1 MIIVKSYLNL
11 LASSVFIL
19 LQHESVGTVDKDF
32 WYYMLYILSIFIV
45 FLVLGLT
52 IKYLVQPREESK
64 NHIKRRILEDESKD
78 DE

>member
-1 MIIVKSYLNL
+1 MIIGKSYLNL

-19 LQHESVGTVDKDF
+19 LQHELVGTVDKDF

>member
-19 LQHESVGTVDKDF
+19 LQHELVGTVDKDF

-52 IKYLVQPREESK
+52 IKYLVQPSEESK

>member
-11 LASSVFIL
+11 LTSSVFIL
-19 LQHESVGTVDKDF
+19 LQHEPAGTVDKDF

-64 NHIKRRILEDESKD
+64 NHIKRRILEDERKD

>member
-19 LQHESVGTVDKDF
+19 LQHELVGTVDKDF

>member
-1 MIIVKSYLNL
+1 MILFKSYLNHL
-11 LASSVFIL
+11 TSSVFIL
-19 LQHESVGTVDKDF
+19 LQHEPVVTVNKDF
-32 WYYMLYILSIFIV
+32 WYYLLYILSIFIV